1 MPGGA
6 PSLDLPWRRASAKE
20 GHTGKRL
27 ILGGKPVP
35 DLVPNACIS
44 RVTKSP
50 TGVLCW
56 PVGGRAR
63 LGHQVAV
70 GEHKVPRLR
79 TWRGRYSMDVKGI
92 EASAMS
98 RKRRAC

>member
-1 MPGGA
+1 M
-6 PSLDLPWRRASAKE
+6 DLPWRRASAKE

-92 EASAMS
+92 EA
-98 RKRRAC
+98 R